1 MKFWERY
8 NVWLHLLG
16 WVVYMA
22 SPLLLFSFSGIWVT
36 PHLGR
41 FVASK
46 LTGDFVLIAF
56 FYLNL
61 EIFIPR
67 LLSQKNVVAFIGVLL
82 VGLIIYLIFN
92 DVLMRWWWD
101 NRPPMGGQI
110 PPPPMRPA
118 QALRPSPPP
127 FMSMGPHQITA
138 FLSFCLVTLTS
149 SMIALVRDRLHERE
163 EKQQIQLEK
172 IAAELAVLK
181 LQISPHFLFNTLNNI
196 RWLTRQK
203 SDKAEEA
210 VVKLSQLLRYV
221 IYQANHERVP
231 LTQEIEHLR
240 HFIDLQKLR
249 LTEKDTVS
257 FVCEGA
263 VEKYQIEPLL
273 FLPFVENAFK
283 YGLHSQQKSD
293 IVIGIHVREGSL
305 LFFVENPIFVNNLP
319 KEGESGLGI
328 KNVERR
334 LALHYPQRHQLHI
347 YANTTTFRVELSL
360 DITL

>member
-1 MKFWERY
+1 
-8 NVWLHLLG
+8 
-16 WVVYMA
+16 
-22 SPLLLFSFSGIWVT
+22 
-36 PHLGR
+36 
-41 FVASK
+41 
-46 LTGDFVLIAF
+46 VL
-56 FYLNL
+56 
-61 EIFIPR
+61 IPR
-67 LLSQKNVVAFIGVLL
+67 LLTKKNLAAFVGALL
-82 VGLIIYLIFN
+82 VGLLLYLVVN
-92 DVLMRWWWD
+92 DLLMRWWWD
-101 NRPPMGGQI
+101 DRPPMGGQM
-110 PPPPMRPA
+110 PPPPMRPE
-118 QALRPSPPP
+118 QAFRPSPPP
-127 FMSMGPHQITA
+127 FMAMGPHQITA
-138 FLSFCLVTLTS
+138 FLSFCLITLAS
-149 SMIALVRDRLHERE
+149 SMIALVRERMHEKE

-221 IYQANHERVP
+221 IYQTNHERVP

-240 HFIDLQKLR
+240 HFIDLQKMR
-249 LTEKDTVS
+249 LTEKDTVL

-293 IVIGIHVREGSL
+293 IVIGIRVTEGSL

-334 LALHYPQRHQLHI
+334 LALHYPQRHKLHI

-360 DITL
+360 DIAS